1 MKVQEQRAD
10 YFVIPKT
17 DSAVFKGARL
27 GDVTDSMKNGLY
39 KPASEYGDDGVPCLR
54 MYNIDAGQIVWRDI
68 KRMRVSGSELEDY
81 GLVEG
86 DLLVN
91 RVNSRELVGKTA
103 LIPPGMGPSVFES
116 KNIRLRLKT
125 DQALPKFINYQLLA
139 FGRQH
144 FSNNAQQV
152 VGMAS
157 VSQKQLADFPIVLT
171 SLAQQKRIV
180 AEIEK
185 QFSRLDE
192 AVANLKRV
200 KANLKRY
207 KAAVLKA
214 AVEGRLVETE
224 AESTAFGRQNW
235 KPIGLAIGTLD
246 QGWSPQCESEPA
258 ETDETWAVMKTTA
271 VQPLRFSDEENKR
284 LPPTLTPRANLE
296 LAAGDLL
303 ITRAGPRSRVGVTC
317 LVKTTRPHL
326 MLCDKAYRLR
336 VKPDVALPG
345 FLEIV
350 LNSPDVLYVLDELKT
365 GISDSGLNLTQKR
378 FKELLVPLPPLVEQQ
393 RVIAEVERN
402 LSLADEAEAQVN
414 ANLQRANR
422 LRQSILSRAFIGVS
436 ASSTIAHTTL

>member
-1 MKVQEQRAD
+1 MALYGATVGKLGILTRPAATNQ
-10 YFVIPKT
+10 
-17 DSAVFKGARL
+17 AVCAIFPPPDLDTKFLFWFLRFKR
-27 GDVTDSMKNGLY
+27 
-39 KPASEYGDDGVPCLR
+39 
-54 MYNIDAGQIVWRDI
+54 
-68 KRMRVSGSELEDY
+68 SELIAQAV
-81 GLVEG
+81 GGAQPNISQGIVR
-86 DLLVN
+86 DL
-91 RVNSRELVGKTA
+91 K
-103 LIPPGMGPSVFES
+103 IP
-116 KNIRLRLKT
+116 L
-125 DQALPKFINYQLLA
+125 LPL
-139 FGRQH
+139 
-144 FSNNAQQV
+144 
-152 VGMAS
+152 
-157 VSQKQLADFPIVLT
+157 D
-171 SLAQQKRIV
+171 QQKRIV

-214 AVEGRLVETE
+214 AVEGRLVE

-235 KPIGLAIGTLD
+235 KPIGLAIGSLD

-271 VQPLRFSDEENKR
+271 VQPLRFLDEENKR
-284 LPPTLTPRANLE
+284 LPPTLSPRANLE
-296 LAAGDLL
+296 LATGDLL
-303 ITRAGPRSRVGVTC
+303 ITRAGPRSRVGVAC

-336 VKPDVALPG
+336 VKHDMALPG

-378 FKELLVPLPPLVEQQ
+378 FKELLVPLPSLVVQQ

-402 LSLADEAEAQVN
+402 LSNADEAEAQIN
-414 ANLQRANR
+414 ANLQRAER
-422 LRQSILSRAFIGVS
+422 LRQSILSRAFTGVS

>member
-1 MKVQEQRAD
+1 
-10 YFVIPKT
+10 
-17 DSAVFKGARL
+17 
-27 GDVTDSMKNGLY
+27 
-39 KPASEYGDDGVPCLR
+39 LR
-54 MYNIDAGQIVWRDI
+54 R
-68 KRMRVSGSELEDY
+68 
-81 GLVEG
+81 G
-86 DLLVN
+86 DL
-91 RVNSRELVGKTA
+91 EE
-103 LIPPGMGPSVFES
+103 ISVPVAP
-116 KNIRLRLKT
+116 L
-125 DQALPKFINYQLLA
+125 D
-139 FGRQH
+139 
-144 FSNNAQQV
+144 
-152 VGMAS
+152 
-157 VSQKQLADFPIVLT
+157 
-171 SLAQQKRIV
+171 QQKRIV

-235 KPIGLAIGTLD
+235 KPIGLAICTLD

-284 LPPTLTPRANLE
+284 LPPTLNSRANLE

-317 LVKTTRPHL
+317 LVKATRPHL

-336 VKPDVALPG
+336 VKPDIALPG

-402 LSLADEAEAQVN
+402 LSLADEAEAQVD
-414 ANLQRANR
+414 ANLQRADR
-422 LRQSILSRAFIGVS
+422 LRQSILSRAFTGGN
-436 ASSTIAHTTL
+436 ASSTIAHSTL